1 MRSILKKII
10 IIPDSFKGS
19 LTATEVCEIEKAA
32 VNKLLP
38 DCRVIT
44 IPAADGGEGTT
55 DCFLYSG
62 CGYEKITVSAK
73 GPYGEPLTVYYARR
87 GDTAVIESA
96 MCAGIALANGR
107 LNPAKT
113 STYGVG
119 MLIKSAV
126 TAGAKRLIIGLGG
139 SCTNDGGA
147 GMAAALGVK
156 FLDNDGRGFLPLGEN
171 LDKINR
177 IDSSAAREL
186 LDGVKITAMCDVN
199 NPLCGKNGA
208 AFVFAPQKGAD
219 SAMVEMLDKKL
230 FAYAQII
237 RRELG
242 INIELMPGAGAAGG
256 MGGGLVA
263 LFGASLKSGIE
274 TVLDIVGFNSLLN
287 GTDLVITGEGC
298 LDSQSLSGKAISG
311 IAKLAKAQNV
321 PVIAVV
327 GSAGEGADKAYN
339 IGVSAVFTINRK
351 AEPFEISRNK
361 AKENLESTMM
371 DLLRFY
377 KISSHI

>member
-1 MRSILKKII
+1 MKKII

-38 DCRVIT
+38 DCEVIA
-44 IPAADGGEGTT
+44 IPAADGGEGTA

-62 CGYEKITVSAK
+62 CGYEKVTLRAI
-73 GPYGEPLTVYYARR
+73 GPFGDPLKVYYARR
-87 GDTAVIESA
+87 GGTAVIESA
-96 MCAGIALANGR
+96 MCAGLALAEGR
-107 LNPAKT
+107 LNPSKA

-119 MLIKSAV
+119 IMIKSAIKS
-126 TAGAKRLIIGLGG
+126 GAKNIIIGLGG

-147 GMAAALGVK
+147 GMAAALETK
-156 FLDNDGRGFLPLGEN
+156 FFDNESREFVPVGEN
-171 LDKINR
+171 LDKIKK
-177 IDSSAAREL
+177 IDISAAREL
-186 LDGVKITAMCDVN
+186 LDGVKITAMCDVT

-219 SAMVEMLDKKL
+219 SAMTAMLDKNL
-230 FAYAQII
+230 YRYALTIK
-237 RRELG
+237 RELG
-242 INIELMPGAGAAGG
+242 TDIETLPGAGAAGG

-263 LFGASLKSGIE
+263 LLGASLKSGIE
-274 TVLDIVGFNSLLN
+274 TVLDLVGFDSLLKD
-287 GTDLVITGEGC
+287 TDLVITGEGC
-298 LDSQSLSGKAISG
+298 LDSQSLNGKAISG
-311 IAKLAKAQNV
+311 IARRAKSQNV

-327 GSAGEGADKAYN
+327 GSVGDGADMVYD

-351 AEPFEISRNK
+351 AESFEVSRNK
-361 AKENLESTMM
+361 AKNNLSQTLL

-377 KISSHI
+377 KISSKI